1 MFAKKSFS
9 ACIRRPISYDGMNL
23 SSVDRSETAK

>member
-9 ACIRRPISYDGMNL
+9 ACIRQPISYDGMNL